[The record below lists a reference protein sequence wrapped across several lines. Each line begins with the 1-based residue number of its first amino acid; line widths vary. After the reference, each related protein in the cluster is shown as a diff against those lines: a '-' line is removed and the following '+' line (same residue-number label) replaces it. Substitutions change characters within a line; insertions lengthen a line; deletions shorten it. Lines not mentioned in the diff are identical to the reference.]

1 MSYSVL
7 SLLCSFALICLF
19 LGFMSKAP
27 EAQIIDENCLA
38 AALHFA
44 VIVRLKELKVSESY
58 LTSKLAACTVRNAGW
73 WAAKIDN
80 LKFVVSGG
88 RIGLPGTEPSRLLIQ
103 KGIGL
108 WQTNPAEAKL
118 AIARTLKPNIEG
130 CWVGWLI
137 GVEPAK

>member
-1 MSYSVL
+1 MP
-7 SLLCSFALICLF
+7 
-19 LGFMSKAP
+19 KAT
-27 EAQIIDENCLA
+27 EAQIVDENCLA

-44 VIVRLKELKVSESY
+44 VIVRLKTLRVSESY
-58 LTSKLAACTVRNAGW
+58 LTAKLAVCTVRNAGW

-80 LKFVVSGG
+80 LKFVVSDG

-103 KGIGL
+103 KGIAL

-118 AIARTLKPNIEG
+118 AIARTLRPNMEG